1 MEGLT
6 AAVFAATLHFAS
18 SFIVLSP
25 VPYGALTCVH
35 SKVDAFAPHATV
47 GVVYVETFLADHL
60 RIAASCAVPQA
71 VGC

>member
-1 MEGLT
+1 MRVRHDVAVGR
-6 AAVFAATLHFAS
+6 AAV
-18 SFIVLSP
+18 I
-25 VPYGALTCVH
+25 GIH